1 MWHNGMP
8 RVLRLSVAAAG
19 VLVLVG
25 APTATATPSDVTTIE
40 AVTTTEAARTTTST
54 LPTTTSALP
63 TTTSAAPT
71 TTPRRYVSQRD
82 SPDETPTAPSTTTSV
97 TATTTA
103 APTTASP
110 SPQSTTQTT
119 VTTTAPAPSARADVF
134 ETAGRSGL
142 SIGTWGPVGTIVPGA
157 TTASG
162 TLPVISVSDNTV
174 GSGKSWVATASSTD
188 FVGPNMTIPRSAVVY
203 EPTAIAGKGIGGALS
218 SKGAQSL
225 GGPRAVVER
234 TGLDLLETISWTPAL
249 TVNYPGGAAVG
260 TYRGTI
266 TVSVA

>member
-25 APTATATPSDVTTIE
+25 APTAMATPSDVTTIE
-40 AVTTTEAARTTTST
+40 AVTTTEAA
-54 LPTTTSALP
+54 P

-71 TTPRRYVSQRD
+71 TTPRRHVSQRD
-82 SPDETPTAPSTTTSV
+82 SPDETPTATSTTTSV

-110 SPQSTTQTT
+110 LPESTTQTT
-119 VTTTAPAPSARADVF
+119 VTTTPAPSARADVF